1 MFGRGVGV
9 SSLIHSRFHILIHC
23 LNCAGR
29 RVSRIRMSPLPLRPR
44 SDSTLNAEKAAW
56 LSSMFS
62 SRAEQAAME
71 QSAAEQEPAEKAAAE
86 EPTKEAAAAVAAG
99 EGEPPPSTLTKPSPA
114 PPPSTPAPRGLFSL
128 WKEGQNDT
136 EHELQLEAP
145 IPLELPELTPR
156 KERASILARFQ
167 RGGKAAADG
176 KWASEL
182 KQCFDVA
189 ACVSPRNRKASA
201 K

>member
-1 MFGRGVGV
+1 
-9 SSLIHSRFHILIHC
+9 
-23 LNCAGR
+23 
-29 RVSRIRMSPLPLRPR
+29 MSPLPLRPR

-71 QSAAEQEPAEKAAAE
+71 QSAAEQEPAEKAVAEKAAAE

-99 EGEPPPSTLTKPSPA
+99 EEAPPPSTLTKPSPA
-114 PPPSTPAPRGLFSL
+114 PPLSTPAPRGLFSL